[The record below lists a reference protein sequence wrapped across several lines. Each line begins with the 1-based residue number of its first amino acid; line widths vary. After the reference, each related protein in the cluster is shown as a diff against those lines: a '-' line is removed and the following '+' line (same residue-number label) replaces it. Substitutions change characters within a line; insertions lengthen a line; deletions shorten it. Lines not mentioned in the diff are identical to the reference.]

1 MLELE
6 KLLNSNENWI
16 DILTNKPY
24 CLKIKSM
31 CKYFLFMY
39 NMIESDFSQKI
50 VQEARGIIFYQE
62 DDGKFTPVCVP
73 MFKFFNYGEP
83 NAVKIDWE
91 SAKIQEKVDGSLIKL
106 FYHNGWKWATNGTIS
121 ASNAEVSG
129 FDGQKTF
136 MDVIMMTDEYKRIAE
151 NIDRLDKD
159 VTYMFEL
166 VSPYTTVV
174 VHYDKPMLYKLS
186 ERNNKTL
193 KEYFCPLLG
202 IVSPNE
208 FGFPHELESIVE
220 IAKQL
225 PFDEE
230 GYVVVDKDFNRIKIK
245 SPAYVAASHMKNNGV
260 VTPRRVVDLIK
271 TGEQKE
277 FLTYYPEYDKIIT
290 EVEEKIQKCETKIQE
305 LIQFVSQ
312 NKFETRKD
320 LALYL
325 QDKEPYL
332 KSVGFNFAD
341 GKNVD
346 KWFMNLESE
355 KIVKYLGYKQ

>member
-1 MLELE
+1 
-6 KLLNSNENWI
+6 
-16 DILTNKPY
+16 
-24 CLKIKSM
+24 
-31 CKYFLFMY
+31 
-39 NMIESDFSQKI
+39 
-50 VQEARGIIFYQE
+50 
-62 DDGKFTPVCVP
+62 
-73 MFKFFNYGEP
+73 
-83 NAVKIDWE
+83 
-91 SAKIQEKVDGSLIKL
+91 
-106 FYHNGWKWATNGTIS
+106 
-121 ASNAEVSG
+121 
-129 FDGQKTF
+129 
-136 MDVIMMTDEYKRIAE
+136 MMTDEYKRITE

>member
-1 MLELE
+1 M
-6 KLLNSNENWI
+6 
-16 DILTNKPY
+16 
-24 CLKIKSM
+24 
-31 CKYFLFMY
+31 
-39 NMIESDFSQKI
+39 
-50 VQEARGIIFYQE
+50 
-62 DDGKFTPVCVP
+62 
-73 MFKFFNYGEP
+73 
-83 NAVKIDWE
+83 
-91 SAKIQEKVDGSLIKL
+91 
-106 FYHNGWKWATNGTIS
+106 
-121 ASNAEVSG
+121 
-129 FDGQKTF
+129 
-136 MDVIMMTDEYKRIAE
+136 
-151 NIDRLDKD
+151 
-159 VTYMFEL
+159 
-166 VSPYTTVV
+166 
-174 VHYDKPMLYKLS
+174 
-186 ERNNKTL
+186 
-193 KEYFCPLLG
+193 
-202 IVSPNE
+202 
-208 FGFPHELESIVE
+208 E

-245 SPAYVAASHMKNNGV
+245 SPAYVAASHMKNNCV